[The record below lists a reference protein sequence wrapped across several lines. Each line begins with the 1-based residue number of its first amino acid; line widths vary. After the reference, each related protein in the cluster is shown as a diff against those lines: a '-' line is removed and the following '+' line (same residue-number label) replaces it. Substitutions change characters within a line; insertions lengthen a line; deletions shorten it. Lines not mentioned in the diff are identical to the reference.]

1 MAVLTHVS
9 DDVMR
14 IFDDYELVSSSSA
27 LSLADSGKVFKISG
41 TGYTVT
47 LPAPTAG
54 WKAKFIVSGAFS
66 TDFVVQSPADNRDT
80 INGGVIVNGAIVEAD
95 AVDKVTFEDGAE
107 SIGDFIEIHSDGT
120 SYFVFWKRKRFIFY
134 NSWRIIII
142 K

>member
-14 IFDDYELVSSSSA
+14 IFDDYELVSASGS

-54 WKAKFIVSGAFS
+54 WKAKFVVSAAFT
-66 TDFVVQSPADNRDT
+66 TDFVVQSPASNRDT

-107 SIGDFIEIHSDGT
+107 SIGDFIEISSDGS
-120 SYFVFWKRKRFIFY
+120 SYFLFGNGNASSSITVGEL
-134 NSWRIIII
+134 
-142 K
+142 

>member
-14 IFDDYELVSSSSA
+14 IFDNYDTVSASGSLN
-27 LSLADSGKVFKISG
+27 LSDSGKIFRISG

-54 WKAKFIVSGAFS
+54 WKAKFVVAAAFS
-66 TDFVVQSPADNRDT
+66 TDFVVQSPSDNRDT

-95 AVDKVTFEDGAE
+95 AVDRVTFEDDAE
-107 SIGDFIEIHSDGT
+107 SIGDYIEIHSDGT
-120 SYFVFWKRKRFIFY
+120 SYFLQGNGNAASSISVGEL
-134 NSWRIIII
+134 
-142 K
+142 

>member
-1 MAVLTHVS
+1 MAVLEHVS

-14 IFDDYELVSSSSA
+14 IFDDYELVSASA
-27 LSLADSGKVFKISG
+27 SLNLSDSGKVFKISG
-41 TGYTVT
+41 TGYTLT
-47 LPAPTAG
+47 LPAPSAG

-95 AVDKVTFEDGAE
+95 AVDRVTFEDDAE

-120 SYFVFWKRKRFIFY
+120 NYFLSGNGNAASSITVGEL
-134 NSWRIIII
+134 
-142 K
+142 

>member
-1 MAVLTHVS
+1 MAVLEHVS

-14 IFDDYELVSSSSA
+14 IFDDYELVSASGSLN
-27 LSLADSGKVFKISG
+27 LSDSGKVFKISG

-47 LPAPTAG
+47 LPAPSAG

-66 TDFVVQSPADNRDT
+66 TDCVVQSPASNRDT

-95 AVDKVTFEDGAE
+95 AVDRVTFEDDAE

-120 SYFVFWKRKRFIFY
+120 NYFLFGNGNAASSITVGEL
-134 NSWRIIII
+134 
-142 K
+142 

>member
-14 IFDDYELVSSSSA
+14 IFDDYELVSASGS

-54 WKAKFIVSGAFS
+54 WKAKFVVSAAFS

-80 INGGVIVNGAIVEAD
+80 INGGIIVNGAIVEAD

-107 SIGDFIEIHSDGT
+107 SIGDFIEIHSDGS
-120 SYFVFWKRKRFIFY
+120 SYLVYGNGNASSSITVGEL
-134 NSWRIIII
+134 
-142 K
+142 